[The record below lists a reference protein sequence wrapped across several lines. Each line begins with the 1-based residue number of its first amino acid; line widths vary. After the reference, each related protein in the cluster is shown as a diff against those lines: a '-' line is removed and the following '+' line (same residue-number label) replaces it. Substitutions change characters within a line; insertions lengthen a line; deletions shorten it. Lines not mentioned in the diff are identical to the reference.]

1 MITRPMPQSVLK
13 RGLQHT
19 LLTSMLIGS
28 ILSIYAAE
36 MSDAVKAVDDAAAH
50 HGLWPV
56 LAISV
61 VAVSMFYAWHLS
73 RRNDDLSNRIITA
86 YEGVLRD
93 AIGSND
99 DLGQEVRAL
108 KTAIRNA
115 PCGHNI
121 PDSDA
126 DRNPETTP
134 TRQERVVHRRA
145 ERKQRQEGDA

>member
-1 MITRPMPQSVLK
+1 MTAPMPQSVLK

-36 MSDAVKAVDDAAAH
+36 MSDTVKAVDDAAAH

-61 VAVSMFYAWHLS
+61 VAVSMLYAWHLS

-108 KTAIRNA
+108 KSAIRNA

-126 DRNPETTP
+126 DRAEETPARAART
-134 TRQERVVHRRA
+134 VARRA
-145 ERKQRQEGDA
+145 ARHERNHSDA

>member
-1 MITRPMPQSVLK
+1 MKRRPMPQSVVK
-13 RGLQHT
+13 RGLQHS
-19 LLTSMLIGS
+19 LLTVMFIGS

-36 MSDAVKAVDDAAAH
+36 VSDAVKAADEAAMH

-61 VAVSMFYAWHLS
+61 VAASMIYAWHLS

-108 KTAIRNA
+108 KSEMRKH
-115 PCGHNI
+115 PCGPAI